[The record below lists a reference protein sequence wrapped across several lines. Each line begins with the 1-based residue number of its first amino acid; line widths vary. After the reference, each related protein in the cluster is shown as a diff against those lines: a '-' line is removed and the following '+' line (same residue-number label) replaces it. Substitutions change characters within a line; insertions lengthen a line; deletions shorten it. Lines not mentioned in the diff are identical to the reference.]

1 MALKGH
7 RRGCK
12 CVGCSPATRA
22 RGMKKLTNRRRR
34 PVRRAKLHRKI
45 AGQAR
50 TRRVGRAPRRNPD
63 ENFIG
68 SAPSLKVHGHGT
80 LSYPRGVLRATSDP
94 HVVRLDLGGAA
105 PPPQGARV
113 TWIYYDDPVKA
124 VEAYGEIDRFEHV
137 AEDHPFIV
145 GPAQGGSVL
154 LTSKSIAWRRE

>member
-1 MALKGH
+1 
-7 RRGCK
+7 
-12 CVGCSPATRA
+12 
-22 RGMKKLTNRRRR
+22 MKNLVNAKRRR
-34 PVRRAKLHRKI
+34 PRVLQFAKRMRKQLRKAAAKKEAMRRRQKNP
-45 AGQAR
+45 AR
-50 TRRVGRAPRRNPD
+50 RAPRRVHRNPASD
-63 ENFIG
+63 FIG